1 MEMAVIPMNKKGAI
15 LGQPGQYAKPPFLM
29 LPGNP
34 PLEEVTLYDFKVNE
48 TSSGNP
54 FIVSEKKVKA
64 YTFYCDSVSWDDS
77 AIWEN
82 SASYTEEKVAC
93 VNSVN
98 REGDGS
104 KENPWKN
111 VDYALQIL
119 NCIVDNL
126 CCCYIQLKVKG
137 VIDYTVGRL
146 DVSEI
151 YQFDGENLFILSP
164 WDSEKIEI
172 KIIQRGISYR
182 RYGAFFSD
190 CFLINLDVDID
201 IEVNTPDGMQWYY
214 THSVYGFY
222 CNNCH
227 LYFCN
232 SVIDSKI
239 GEYTYGSKFDTIGY
253 YGYGS
258 IFYHCECYVK
268 NENTHKYNE
277 GYNLYAVASG
287 FISLEEYSRGKN
299 QFLYC
304 NAKLEAISECDSIC
318 VGFNG
323 VSIAFECNTDIS
335 CISSNTTKKYNSDS
349 EAIGFESFNTCYQ
362 CHAKINAEATSQGY
376 SASVTVIAFD
386 YIDNVFE
393 CTHDLSYYCHAV
405 PDSDGAYLIG
415 EKCCGFY
422 DNENGCHDPCH
433 DIGINGEITED
444 FCNNE

>member
-1 MEMAVIPMNKKGAI
+1 MNEKGAI
-15 LGQPGQYAKPPFLM
+15 LGQPGQYKNPPFLM

-34 PLEEVTLYDFKVNE
+34 PLEEVTLYDFKINE
-48 TSSGNP
+48 MPSENP
-54 FIVSEKKVKA
+54 LIVSEKKVKA

-77 AIWEN
+77 AIWED
-82 SASYTEEKVAC
+82 SKSYTEEKIEC
-93 VNSVN
+93 VKSVN

-119 NCIVDNL
+119 NCIAYNL

-151 YQFDGENLFILSP
+151 SQFDGKNIFILSP

-182 RYGAFFSD
+182 RSGTLCSS
-190 CFLINLDVDID
+190 CFLINIDVNID
-201 IEVNTPDGMQWYY
+201 IEVNTPNGLMWYY
-214 THSVYGFY
+214 KHSVYGFF

-232 SVIDSKI
+232 SVINSKI
-239 GEYTYGSKFDTIGY
+239 GEYTYGSKFDTTGY
-253 YGYGS
+253 NGNRS
-258 IFYHCECYVK
+258 IFYHCDCYVK
-268 NENTHKYNE
+268 SENTHKYNE

-287 FISLEEYSRGKN
+287 FISFTQSTTGTN

-304 NAKLEAISECDSIC
+304 NAKLEAISEEDSIC
-318 VGFNG
+318 IGFSGNFL
-323 VSIAFECNTDIS
+323 AFECNADIS
-335 CISSNTTKKYNSDS
+335 CKANKTTDYSASSDS
-349 EAIGFESFNTCYQ
+349 IGYEYIDICYK
-362 CHAKINAEATSQGY
+362 CHAKINGEATSNGY
-376 SASVTVIAFD
+376 SAGLEIIAFN
-386 YIDNVFE
+386 YINNVFE
-393 CTHDLSYYCHAV
+393 CTHDLSYYCHAI
-405 PDSDGAYLIG
+405 PDSDGVYLFS

-422 DNENGCHDPCH
+422 DYENGCHDPCH
-433 DIGINGEITED
+433 NIAINGEITED